1 MTPLRRNANKMK
13 NFLRIIT
20 GVVAGSALAVA
31 LILQSGQVAFSAINW
46 WDEVVSFGDAFD
58 WKNVFSP
65 SSSGQNL
72 YALVHAKLFRYP
84 QNDALNEI
92 ARNYGLSRN
101 EARSVVNGSM
111 TPLFN
116 TNALKNNVT
125 QEDAFVAM
133 KGMQE
138 QYKLLLEVY
147 DLQQEVDIYTTPTE
161 MFANNDLSDS
171 GFDLIH
177 DLSVIEEILFVDIV
191 QNTVGKPLSEQLD
204 KPYLPTDL
212 QKTLPPYI
220 ANKNPAAI
228 AEFTAALSDD
238 GGASGGGVSG
248 VKNEKSGEA
257 LAVENGEIAAQS
269 GSLTIGEYSVPV
281 EIKENDI
288 CPADENSFAGTLQDF
303 NEDQAA
309 VSFGNGGSGVANSS
323 AQGGQGGG
331 VGISGNGT
339 DGSAG
344 GSDGAISGGAG
355 GEKAKTP
362 IKKENGLLSPEADKW
377 KSEWCPGLSS
387 GEPAG
392 DDSGNALGKNSFKS
406 LGGVNY
412 LVDLIAKQ
420 SAGAVKAFGNEDI
433 AAYIAVCF
441 DVELVTKTVSSY
453 DPGKGCVLC
462 EAEQINELMTKTLS
476 ASLVPNKAVG
486 NFFETAKCKDA
497 YEPFLDMQFIAIAAP
512 IPSPSNDDA
521 IYGKNIFEEWN
532 NFVERYQPLLLP
544 KIEGDFGFNV
554 ANLPADTSQA
564 ELLRSLT
571 KTVNKSKADAQLM
584 IENFERTADSTN
596 VVGYMQAVLTELNEM
611 RVFFEKYND
620 LYKKT
625 AKVCKETG
633 KKKSL
638 D

>member
-1 MTPLRRNANKMK
+1 MTPLRQNANKMK

-20 GVVAGSALAVA
+20 GVAIGGALAVA
-31 LILQSGQVAFSAINW
+31 MLMQSGQVAFSAINW

-72 YALVHAKLFRYP
+72 YALIHAKLFRYP
-84 QNDALNEI
+84 QSDALNEI

-147 DLQQEVDIYTTPTE
+147 DLKQEVDIYTTPTE

-248 VKNEKSGEA
+248 VKNKKSGEA
-257 LAVENGEIAAQS
+257 LEVENGEIAAQS
-269 GSLTIGEYSVPV
+269 GSLTIGEHSVPV

-288 CPADENSFAGTLQDF
+288 CPADENSFAGALEDF
-303 NEDQAA
+303 NQDQPAG
-309 VSFGNGGSGVANSS
+309 FGASDTGAQAGSGGA
-323 AQGGQGGG
+323 AGGG
-331 VGISGNGT
+331 VGAASGANG
-339 DGSAG
+339 DVG
-344 GSDGAISGGAG
+344 GSNEFGGGNSGA
-355 GEKAKTP
+355 KDKPP
-362 IKKENGLLSPEADKW
+362 IKEENGLPTPAADKW
-377 KSEWCPGLSS
+377 KSEWCPGLSV

-392 DDSGNALGKNSFKS
+392 DDSGNALGNNSFKS
-406 LGGVNY
+406 LGGVDY

-420 SAGAVKAFGNEDI
+420 SASAVKAFGNEDI

-486 NFFETAKCKDA
+486 NLFETAKCKDA

-625 AKVCKETG
+625 AKVCKYIG
-633 KKKSL
+633 KKKTL

>member
-1 MTPLRRNANKMK
+1 M
-13 NFLRIIT
+13 
-20 GVVAGSALAVA
+20 GGALAVA
-31 LILQSGQVAFSAINW
+31 MIFQGGQVAFSAINW
-46 WDEVVSFGDAFD
+46 WDEAVAYGDAFD

-65 SSSGQNL
+65 SSSGKNL
-72 YALVHAKLFRYP
+72 YALVHAKLLRYP

-92 ARNYGLSRN
+92 AKNYGLSRD

-125 QEDAFVAM
+125 QEDAFLAM

-138 QYKLLLEVY
+138 QFELLLETY
-147 DLQQEVDIYTTPTE
+147 DLKQEIDIYTTPTE

-177 DLSVIEEILFVDIV
+177 DLAVIEEILFVDIV
-191 QNTVGKPLSEQLD
+191 ENTVGKPLSKQLD

-228 AEFTAALSDD
+228 AKFTASLTADD
-238 GGASGGGVSG
+238 SAAGDNSQI
-248 VKNEKSGEA
+248 KNNESGED
-257 LAVENGEIAAQS
+257 LEVKNGEIAAQS
-269 GSLTIGEYSVPV
+269 GSLTIGEHSVPV
-281 EIKENDI
+281 EIKENDV
-288 CPADENSFAGTLQDF
+288 CPADENSFAGALESFNQDQPAGLGIS
-303 NEDQAA
+303 D
-309 VSFGNGGSGVANSS
+309 GS
-323 AQGGQGGG
+323 AQGGGAGVGG
-331 VGISGNGT
+331 VGAESDANG
-339 DGSAG
+339 DAG
-344 GSDGAISGGAG
+344 GLNGLGGGNSGL
-355 GEKAKTP
+355 KDKPP
-362 IKKENGLLSPEADKW
+362 IKEENGLPAPAADKW
-377 KSEWCPGLSS
+377 KSEWCPGLSA

-420 SAGAVKAFGNEDI
+420 SVGAVKAFGNEDI

-441 DVELVTKTVSSY
+441 DIELVTTTVSSY
-453 DPGKGCVLC
+453 EPGKGCVLC

-476 ASLVPNKAVG
+476 ASLVPNKATG
-486 NFFETAKCKDA
+486 NLFETAKCKDA

-512 IPSPSNDDA
+512 IPSPSNDEA

-532 NFVERYQPLLLP
+532 NFVQRYQPLLLP
-544 KIEGDFGFNV
+544 KVEGDFGFNIE
-554 ANLPADTSQA
+554 NLPADASQA
-564 ELLRSLT
+564 QLLSSLT
-571 KTVNKSKADAQLM
+571 KTLNKSKADAQLA
-584 IENFERTADSTN
+584 IENFERAADSTN
-596 VVGYMQAVLTELNEM
+596 VIGYMQAVLTELNEM